1 MVIIPSGVHEQGGL
15 CRLIHFIQL
24 QEKEIGK
31 KTPLFKI
38 FNENI
43 QKHSVKWLQLIF
55 VDLVTCK

>member
-15 CRLIHFIQL
+15 CRLIHFVQL
-24 QEKEIGK
+24 QEKEMLLYK
-31 KTPLFKI
+31 N

-43 QKHSVKWLQLIF
+43 QKHSVKLLQLIF

>member
-1 MVIIPSGVHEQGGL
+1 MSSHTLHTAAGK
-15 CRLIHFIQL
+15 RNR
-24 QEKEIGK
+24 K